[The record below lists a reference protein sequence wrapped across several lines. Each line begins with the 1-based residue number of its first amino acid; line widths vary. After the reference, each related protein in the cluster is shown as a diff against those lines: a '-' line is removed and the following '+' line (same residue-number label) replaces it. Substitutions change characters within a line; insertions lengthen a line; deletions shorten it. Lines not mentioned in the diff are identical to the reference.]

1 VDEVEDEADEE
12 VVAVVVEG
20 VEEDTTKGKAVIKRK
35 RASL

>member
-20 VEEDTTKGKAVIKRK
+20 VDEETTKGNAGIKRK